1 MNEIEE
7 GDLVIQKYTK
17 RMYIVLKVMVD
28 HGVPVA
34 RLVDFNGTKALF
46 ACHKLIKINKNT

>member
-1 MNEIEE
+1 MMLQE

-46 ACHKLIKINKNT
+46 ACHKLIKINKTT

>member
-1 MNEIEE
+1 MMLEE
-7 GDLVIQKYTK
+7 GDLVIQVYTK
-17 RMYIVLKVMVD
+17 RMYIVLKIMAH

-46 ACHKLIKINKNT
+46 ACHKLIKINKTT